1 VVGLLVLAAVL
12 VVLWLRA
19 QTAAEPK
26 PAASVVQKAAAASS
40 PLAAASAVPRV
51 VAASAPAVS
60 AASAPASAVA
70 LASTSPT
77 TPAAHLQAGE
87 AWQALGRL
95 WQFEGDLR
103 EAGDPC
109 AALQAAQLQC
119 FYSRDGGLA
128 LLRLLGRPSLLSLA
142 ADAGQAPRYALLLSL
157 GPQTATLQMAGGIT
171 QRVSLI
177 QLSRIWRGEFITLW
191 RATASLDG
199 AAASFNGNSV
209 ALTWLDQQLS
219 QALGEAPRELSAKAG
234 GKANAPAVQRLD
246 SALRAKVARFQR
258 SQGLPSDGWP
268 GPITVMQL
276 NRVGAVPEPQLQG
289 P

>member
-1 VVGLLVLAAVL
+1 VHKAV
-12 VVLWLRA
+12 
-19 QTAAEPK
+19 
-26 PAASVVQKAAAASS
+26 AASA
-40 PLAAASAVPRV
+40 PLASASAVPRV
-51 VAASAPAVS
+51 VAASVPAIL
-60 AASAPASAVA
+60 AASAPASAVV
-70 LASTSPT
+70 LASTASM
-77 TPAAHLQAGE
+77 TPAAPLQAGE
-87 AWQALGRL
+87 AWQGLGRL

-171 QRVSLI
+171 QRISLI
-177 QLSRIWRGEFITLW
+177 QLSRIWQGEFITLW
-191 RATASLDG
+191 RAPASLDG
-199 AAASFNGNSV
+199 PAASFNGNSA

-234 GKANAPAVQRLD
+234 GKASAPAVQRLD
-246 SALRAKVARFQR
+246 AALRAKVARFQR